1 MVGRRK
7 GRTRHSRAEQR
18 AQQFRNNITTLNRT
32 LGAPNQQQQQ
42 QTTLQNKEVIA
53 GIGYN
58 TGNRNRTGTVRA
70 AEVSEEEQGEEEY
83 NSDIEHSERG
93 RADTTGKYEGGET
106 RWGI

>member
-7 GRTRHSRAEQR
+7 GRTRHSHAQQR
-18 AQQFRNNITTLNRT
+18 AQQFKNNITTLNRT

-42 QTTLQNKEVIA
+42 QTTLQYKEVIA

-58 TGNRNRTGTVRA
+58 TGNRNKTGTVGA

-83 NSDIEHSERG
+83 NSDIEQSERG
-93 RADTTGKYEGGET
+93 RAELEAQQ
-106 RWGI
+106 WHVP